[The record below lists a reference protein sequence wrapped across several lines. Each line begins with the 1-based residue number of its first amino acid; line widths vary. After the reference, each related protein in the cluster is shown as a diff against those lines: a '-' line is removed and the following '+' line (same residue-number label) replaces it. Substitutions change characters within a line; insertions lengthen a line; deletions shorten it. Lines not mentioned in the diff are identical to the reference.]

1 MRMPDS
7 LAALVDYGIIQEVVR
22 PLMSGKEAQVYLVI
36 CEGTE
41 RVAKVYKEAQARTFK
56 HRAEYTEGRKTR
68 NSRDQRAISKRSRH
82 GRAQDEAAWRSTEV
96 DMIHRLRDAG
106 VRVPEPHQFIDG
118 VLVMELVKDAAGNP
132 APRLGDLSFEPE
144 EAERIYHELIVQVT
158 RMLCA
163 GVVHG
168 DLSEFNVLMGV
179 EGPTLIDFPQS
190 IDPARNQN
198 ARALLIRDVDNL
210 HRFLARFAPHAR
222 RPLFAQEMWQLYQA
236 NKLTATSKL
245 TGSYRAPDAKVDT
258 SDVLAVI
265 GEVDEEQR
273 KRHAVREDDD
283 DFIPLPR
290 KPLRT
295 VVDLTSEAPRVRKP
309 RPAPA
314 QRDANSRSE
323 GAARKR
329 ARPRKPGAASHSG
342 ASPDSRAHGAGPGRA
357 ANPTRRSEPV
367 AGAGADAR
375 PDSGAAGRGRAD
387 DRNSR
392 RRGSRR
398 KRAGAPNDRLAGPS
412 RVAGERPSETKPVAD
427 SRTARAETPT
437 STAPRPA
444 RRRARRRR
452 RPGARQSDPSNA

>member
-1 MRMPDS
+1 MKAALMRMPDS

-36 CEGTE
+36 SEGTE

-118 VLVMELVKDAAGNP
+118 VLVMELVKDAAGHP
-132 APRLGDLSFEPE
+132 AQRLGDLTFEPE
-144 EAERIYHELIVQVT
+144 EAEKIYHELIVQVT

-179 EGPTLIDFPQS
+179 QGPTLIDFPQS

-236 NKLTATSKL
+236 NKLTPTSKL
-245 TGSYRAPDAKVDT
+245 DGRYRAPDAKVDT

-273 KRHAVREDDD
+273 KRTEVRDDDD
-283 DFIPLPR
+283 DFVPLPR

-295 VVDLTSEAPRVRKP
+295 VVDLSSEVKRNDKP
-309 RPAPA
+309 RPSAGRRA
-314 QRDANSRSE
+314 ESSRAE
-323 GAARKR
+323 GAAPKRKR
-329 ARPRKPGAASHSG
+329 AHERRPGSAPGAHR
-342 ASPDSRAHGAGPGRA
+342 DSRAQDAGTGPVA
-357 ANPTRRSEPV
+357 HASRRSEPGQV
-367 AGAGADAR
+367 ATRDPR
-375 PDSGAAGRGRAD
+375 PAAGERGP
-387 DRNSR
+387 
-392 RRGSRR
+392 RR
-398 KRAGAPNDRLAGPS
+398 KRGNASGDRAPNAPRA
-412 RVAGERPSETKPVAD
+412 AGERPVAAKPVAD
-427 SRTARAETPT
+427 PRAPRHDAA
-437 STAPRPA
+437 STAPQRPA

-452 RPGARQSDPSNA
+452 RPGTRQPDPTDA